1 MTTLY
6 ATGFIF
12 GNVLLETCL
21 LLPMYITVLILLK
34 KVFIKNASPY
44 TFKTLG
50 ISGLVS
56 LIVIVAHK
64 LWAFPL

>member
-34 KVFIKNASPY
+34 KVFIKRFA
-44 TFKTLG
+44 
-50 ISGLVS
+50 I
-56 LIVIVAHK
+56 LI
-64 LWAFPL
+64 